1 MRRAELCACAGAGA
15 GGRRVMLESP
25 GRKKAIVTKKP
36 GDKGGKGEADE
47 YQAPGGVKKISNS
60 VVSGRGA
67 GAMSYNPQVCPPPAP
82 PLSLPLDRVP
92 RSNFEACA

>member
-1 MRRAELCACAGAGA
+1 
-15 GGRRVMLESP
+15 MLESP

-67 GAMSYNPQVCPPPAP
+67 GAMSYNPQVCPPCNAP
-82 PLSLPLDRVP
+82 LFALGSC
-92 RSNFEACA
+92 STIQF